1 MQEIDY
7 NKIQEELLAF
17 TKTEVSNFLTEHPNE
32 VFYAFA
38 FDCNAEYAEV
48 NLCFNTESA
57 FSSLLDESQS
67 GKYKASY
74 QSEEQI
80 NELRYNTGDWEY
92 QSFSTHYALSEDE
105 LFGDEEDQDEDGD
118 DENEDGELNNTITE
132 NLLLHFSKTLV
143 EFTRSEEFQK
153 IPKTPDFK
161 VFCIDHDEDL
171 DEAELRLSSL
181 T

>member
-1 MQEIDY
+1 MEEIDF
-7 NKIQEELLAF
+7 NKIQSELLAF
-17 TKTEVSNFLTEHPNE
+17 TKTEVSNFLAEHPNE

-57 FSSLLDESQS
+57 FSTLLAESQS

-74 QSEEQI
+74 QTEQQI

-92 QSFSTHYALSEDE
+92 QSFSTKYVLSEDE
-105 LFGDEEDQDEDGD
+105 LFGDDDE
-118 DENEDGELNNTITE
+118 ENEDEDSGSAITE
-132 NLLLHFSKTLV
+132 NLLLHFSKTLI
-143 EFTRSEEFQK
+143 EFTKTEEYQK

-161 VFCIDHDEDL
+161 AFCIDHDEDL
-171 DEAELRLSSL
+171 EEAELRLSSL
-181 T
+181 G

>member
-7 NKIQEELLAF
+7 NKIQKELLAF

-32 VFYAFA
+32 IFYAFA

-57 FSSLLDESQS
+57 FSALLSESQS

-74 QSEEQI
+74 QTAEQI
-80 NELRYNTGDWEY
+80 NELKYNTGDWEY
-92 QSFSTHYALSEDE
+92 QSFSTQYVLGEDE
-105 LFGDEEDQDEDGD
+105 LFGDED
-118 DENEDGELNNTITE
+118 DENEDEDGEPNKAITE
-132 NLLLHFSKTLV
+132 NLLLHFSKVLI
-143 EFTRSEEFQK
+143 EFTKTEEFQK

-171 DEAELRLSSL
+171 DEAELRLSKF
-181 T
+181 TK